1 MRILDKGWA
10 IMPNKT
16 IYIKDMDIEIWERAQ
31 RELGGE
37 SISSVV
43 ADCLRSRL
51 RMVEGR
57 SKVDAFKDVLDEA
70 SREQSLDLELHP
82 AWSPV
87 ILDANTLD
95 VGFKIHQRHA
105 FPDRIMSLIVDELN
119 FERNGRLNNAAI
131 ERVKAA
137 IAEFWDGYSVD
148 RHVAVRIG
156 LVDLHSRL
164 MNLVGKRGLVKIAN
178 NVGELGFVILAVHP
192 AKGLPLTGG
201 DDDLQNA
208 ITKSEFTIQFEDA
221 IVDGSNRRVI
231 SGFYISL
238 IRGRY

>member
-1 MRILDKGWA
+1 
-10 IMPNKT
+10 MPNKT
-16 IYIKDMDIEIWERAQ
+16 IYIKDSETEIWERAQ

-43 ADCLRSRL
+43 TDCLRSRL
-51 RMVEGR
+51 RMSEVR
-57 SKVDAFKDVLDEA
+57 SNVDALKEA
-70 SREQSLDLELHP
+70 LGEVNRERNLDLELHP

-87 ILDANTLD
+87 ILDPSTLD

-119 FERNGRLNNAAI
+119 FDRTGRLNSAAI

-137 IAEFWDGYSVD
+137 IAEFWDGQCVE

-156 LVDLHSRL
+156 IVDIPSRL
-164 MNLVGKRGLVKIAN
+164 LNLVGKRGLVKIAN
-178 NVGELGFVILAVHP
+178 HGELDFVILAVHP
-192 AKGLPLTGG
+192 AAEVPLTG
-201 DDDLQNA
+201 DDQELQNA
-208 ITKSEFTIQFEDA
+208 ITRSDFTIQFEDA

-231 SGFYISL
+231 SGSYISL